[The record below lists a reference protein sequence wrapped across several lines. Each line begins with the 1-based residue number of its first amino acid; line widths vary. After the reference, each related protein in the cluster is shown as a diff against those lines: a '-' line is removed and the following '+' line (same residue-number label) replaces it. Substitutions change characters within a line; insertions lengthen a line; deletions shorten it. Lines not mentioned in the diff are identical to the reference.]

1 MVVSVDIMTSGL
13 YLNEEFLNRGG
24 IFVSDQVGFRY
35 DGGTVLKIDETIGAG
50 EIEVYFL
57 RIHQVEYRY
66 VMLSVS
72 EVLKSITKGI
82 RIAEEIRE
90 DEDQGSL
97 PDFLCHGMEGIH
109 EAGLAFRF
117 QFTKNLEK
125 VLQMGR
131 APAGRQFEVQS
142 IIAA

>member
-13 YLNEEFLNRGG
+13 YLNEEFLNGGG

-35 DGGTVLKIDETIGAG
+35 DGGTVLKIDETLGAG

-66 VMLSVS
+66 
-72 EVLKSITKGI
+72 
-82 RIAEEIRE
+82 AEEIRK